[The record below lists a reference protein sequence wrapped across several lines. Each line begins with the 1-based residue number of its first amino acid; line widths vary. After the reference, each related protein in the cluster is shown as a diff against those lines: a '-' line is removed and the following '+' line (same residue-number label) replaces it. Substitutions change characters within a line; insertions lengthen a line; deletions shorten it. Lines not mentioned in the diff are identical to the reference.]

1 MPKTMTTISWA
12 DTASERAYLPKT
24 ELIRNQ
30 LLLADAGYVDFNY
43 FCQLSEHGGS
53 FIVRGGKTSIQ

>member
-1 MPKTMTTISWA
+1 MPKTMTITA

-24 ELIRNQ
+24 ELMRNK

-43 FCQLSEHGGS
+43 FSQLSGAWR
-53 FIVRGGKTSIQ
+53 FIHRQRR